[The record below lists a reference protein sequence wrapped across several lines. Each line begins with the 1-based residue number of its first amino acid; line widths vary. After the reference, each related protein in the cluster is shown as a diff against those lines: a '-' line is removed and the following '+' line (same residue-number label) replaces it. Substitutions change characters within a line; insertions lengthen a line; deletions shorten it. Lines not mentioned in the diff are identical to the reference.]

1 MATRRTTPATSASA
15 VAASASLRSSE
26 INEII
31 EVSVSAPMDGYPG
44 QSGCKWGLPLLI
56 EGDSGIAKTA
66 RIKNVAESLQTT
78 LATIYAAPHP
88 PEDFASALIPDGKG
102 DANQIMP
109 LPQIRKLV
117 KESSKAGIL
126 FFDEIN
132 GAMPATQ
139 GALMSLIHERH
150 TGDVDIP
157 PRVRI
162 LAAMNPEEIAACGFR
177 LSPPLANRFIHV
189 LDPGPDARE
198 WTTWL
203 MGSAT
208 TKLQGSLDAIEK
220 VIIEEWPNKYPE
232 TQSLFA
238 GFIESNPSLLHKR
251 PPISDPQSGKA
262 WPSHRTW
269 DFATRGWTAAIII
282 EKSDAIRDAM
292 VEASVGTGAAEELIR
307 YFREAD
313 IPKPMEVLKGK
324 WKLNRNRLDII
335 LAAFTGAVAY
345 VRQRPTR
352 EEKEELAP
360 LAWEAIVKLIEAE
373 LSDIA
378 IPAVE
383 GLIKERLGH
392 NSGKKEIKT
401 AANKVLVP
409 LSQSGLSKYLDERV

>member
-1 MATRRTTPATSASA
+1 MATRRQPAPTAAAA
-15 VAASASLRSSE
+15 VATAAALRSSE

-31 EVSVSAPMDGYPG
+31 EVAVSAPMDGYPG
-44 QSGCKWGLPLLI
+44 QTDCKWGLPLLI

-66 RIKNVAESLQTT
+66 RIKSVATSLQTV

-88 PEDFASALIPDGKG
+88 PEDFGGALIPDGKG
-102 DANQIMP
+102 DANQIAP
-109 LPQIRKLV
+109 LPQIRKMV
-117 KESSKAGIL
+117 KEKAGIL

-162 LAAMNPEEIAACGFR
+162 VAAMNPEEIAACGFR

-189 LDPGPDARE
+189 SDPGPDARE

-203 MGSAT
+203 MGSSA
-208 TKLQGSLDAIEK
+208 TKLQGSLDAIER
-220 VIIEEWPNKYPE
+220 VVIEEWPNKYPE

-251 PPISDPQSGKA
+251 PAMSDPQSGKA

-269 DFATRGWTAAIII
+269 DFATRGWTTAIII
-282 EKSDAIRDAM
+282 EKNDAIRDAM
-292 VEASVGTGAAEELIR
+292 VEACVGAGAAEELIR

-313 IPKPMEVLKGK
+313 IPKPMEVLKNQ
-324 WKLNRNRLDII
+324 WKINRNRLDIV
-335 LAAFTGAVAY
+335 LAAYTGAVAY

-352 EEKEELAP
+352 DEKEDLAP
-360 LAWEAIVKLIEAE
+360 LAWEAIARLFEAE
-373 LSDIA
+373 LSDIV

-383 GLIKERLGH
+383 GLIQERLGH
-392 NSGKKEIKT
+392 NSGNKSIKT

-409 LSQSGLSKYLDERV
+409 LSKSGLAKYLDERT

>member
-1 MATRRTTPATSASA
+1 MATRKQTMSMATNSM
-15 VAASASLRSSE
+15 AAASLRSSE
-26 INEII
+26 IDEMI

-44 QSGCKWGLPLLI
+44 KPGCKWGLPLLI

-66 RIKNVAESLQTT
+66 RIKGVANSLQAK
-78 LATIYAAPHP
+78 LATVYSAPHP
-88 PEDFASALIPDGKG
+88 PEDFASALVPDGKG
-102 DANQIMP
+102 GANQIMP
-109 LPQIRKLV
+109 LPQLR
-117 KESSKAGIL
+117 EMSKDMTASGII

-162 LAAMNPEEIAACGFR
+162 LAAMNPEEIAACGYR

-189 LDPGPDARE
+189 TDPGPDARE

-203 MGSAT
+203 MGSSV

-220 VIIEEWPNKYPE
+220 IVIEEWPNKYPE

-238 GFIESNPSLLHKR
+238 GFIESNPSLLHRR
-251 PPISDPQSGKA
+251 PAVSDPQSGKA

-269 DFATRGWTAAIII
+269 DFATRGWTAAIIL

-292 VEASVGTGAAEELIR
+292 VEAAVGPGAAEELIR

-324 WKLNRNRLDII
+324 WKINKNRLDVV
-335 LAAFTGAVAY
+335 LAAYTGMVAY

-352 EEKEELAP
+352 AEQEELAP
-360 LAWEAIVKLIEAE
+360 LAWEALLKLLEAE
-373 LSDIA
+373 LSDIVV
-378 IPAVE
+378 PAVD
-383 GLIKERLGH
+383 GLVRERLGN
-392 NSGKKEIKT
+392 NSGKAAIKV

-409 LSQSGLSKYLDERV
+409 LSASGIAKYLSEKA

>member
-1 MATRRTTPATSASA
+1 
-15 VAASASLRSSE
+15 
-26 INEII
+26 
-31 EVSVSAPMDGYPG
+31 
-44 QSGCKWGLPLLI
+44 LPLLI

-66 RIKNVAESLQTT
+66 RIKGVATSLQTT
-78 LATIYAAPHP
+78 LSTIYAAPHP
-88 PEDFASALIPDGKG
+88 PEDFGGALIPDGEG
-102 DANQIMP
+102 DAKQIAP
-109 LPQIRKLV
+109 LPQIRKMV
-117 KESSKAGIL
+117 KEKAGIL

-189 LDPGPDARE
+189 TDPGPDARE
-198 WTTWL
+198 WITWL
-203 MGSAT
+203 MGSSA

-220 VIIEEWPNKYPE
+220 IVIEEWPNRYPE

-238 GFIESNPSLLHKR
+238 GFIEKMPSLLHKR
-251 PPISDPQSGKA
+251 PPMSDPQSGKA

-269 DFATRGWTAAIII
+269 DFATRGWTTAIIL
-282 EKSDAIRDAM
+282 EKNDSIRDAM
-292 VEASVGTGAAEELIR
+292 VEAAVGPGAAEELIR

-313 IPKPMEVLKGK
+313 IPKPLDVLNGK
-324 WKLNRNRLDII
+324 WKINIDRLDVV
-335 LAAFTGAVAY
+335 LAAYTGAVAY
-345 VRQRPTR
+345 VRQRPSR
-352 EEKEELAP
+352 EEKEDLAP
-360 LAWEAIVKLIEAE
+360 LAWQSIAKLFNAGLADIV
-373 LSDIA
+373 

-392 NSGKKEIKT
+392 NSGNKSIKE
-401 AANKVLVP
+401 AANLVLVP
-409 LSQSGLSKYLDERV
+409 LSKSKLASHLDARV